1 MSTKSTAIGPV
12 GTRDLYRRPVR
23 RALVL
28 DHDVYSELAF
38 GPAPFKRGFQ
48 LLLAII
54 GIVVLAKIIGWLV
67 ALLVMPR
74 LGAVQAVIQ
83 DFIVGLPWYADQV
96 AQSSDF
102 AARFQQTYGLLWE
115 GIRTLAGQPTVT
127 SLIGSV
133 LSFIITTLVAW
144 LAYSALAQL
153 LARWFGGQATYK
165 KLAGALALSYA
176 PLLLL
181 VLEVWPGIKVP
192 ATLMFLLLFVFK
204 YLAIRRVHGLPAGY
218 TLAVTTGPYLVAILG
233 LLFLSLFGLS
243 IGLQSIP
250 GVGQLLGAGG
260 AFSSLGQ

>member
-1 MSTKSTAIGPV
+1 MAVPSAR
-12 GTRDLYRRPVR
+12 TRDLYQKPVR

-38 GPAPFKRGFQ
+38 GPSPMKRGFQ

-54 GIVVLAKIIGWLV
+54 GIVVLSKIIGWLF
-67 ALLVMPR
+67 AWLVMPR
-74 LGAVQAVIQ
+74 IGALQAPIQ

-96 AQSSDF
+96 AQSPDF
-102 AARFQQTYGLLWE
+102 PARFQQTYALIWE

-127 SLIGSV
+127 SLIGSE
-133 LSFIITTLVAW
+133 LSFIATTLGAW
-144 LAYSALAQL
+144 LGYSALAQL
-153 LARWFGGQATYK
+153 LARWFGGEATFR
-165 KLAGALALSYA
+165 KLAGALALTYA

-192 ATLMFLLLFVFK
+192 ATLMFLLLFICK

-218 TLAVTTGPYLVAILG
+218 TLAVTAGPYLLTILG

-243 IGLQSIP
+243 IGLQNIP
-250 GVGQLLGAGG
+250 GIGQLLGAGG
-260 AFSSLGQ
+260 ALSGLGQ